1 MDDGAA
7 RHESL
12 GALGHA
18 GFRPTHLPDY
28 EHTFVRPKNPRLI
41 KEHDKA
47 RQLRYLGASVKQIAA
62 YLEVSQSS
70 VSVWVRDIELLPR
83 HRAANLKRASSLR
96 SAGWEE
102 RCRGRRRQDQQE
114 GREHA
119 RRGDPLHAAGCMLYW
134 AEGSKERNTVV
145 FVNSDPAMMEMFTRF
160 LRTCFSL
167 TSEDLTF
174 RLNVYTNNGMDIDEV
189 EFFWME
195 LLGLS
200 RRSARKHVVN
210 HFPTSSSGKRTRKLP
225 YGVCSLK
232 VKRSTRIVQHI
243 YGAIQEY
250 SGIEQP
256 GWLDGPPRKAA
267 SAP

>member
-1 MDDGAA
+1 
-7 RHESL
+7 L
-12 GALGHA
+12 W
-18 GFRPTHLPDY
+18 T
-28 EHTFVRPKNPRLI
+28 
-41 KEHDKA
+41 
-47 RQLRYLGASVKQIAA
+47 
-62 YLEVSQSS
+62 
-70 VSVWVRDIELLPR
+70 RDIELTPEQQ
-83 HRAANLKRASSLR
+83 AANRRHAGQVRGAASRELHQ
-96 SAGWEE
+96 
-102 RCRGRRRQDQQE
+102 RRRILYQQE

-119 RRGDPLHAAGCMLYW
+119 RQGDPLHAAGCMLYW

-145 FVNSDPAMMEMFTRF
+145 FANSDPAMMEMFARF

-167 TSEDLTF
+167 TSEDLIF

-195 LLGLS
+195 RLGLS
-200 RRSARKHVVN
+200 RGSARKHVIN

-225 YGVCSLK
+225 HGVCTLK

-256 GWLDGPPRKAA
+256 GWLYGPPRKPTPA
-267 SAP
+267 S